1 MLLLEPLGNNTCL
14 SLRLFNCHSG
24 LEAGNGSQVPRVA
37 VRVDIG
43 LRHRSVELALG
54 INESRGQRL
63 EVCIHDADDVV
74 GATTERDCFAN
85 DIRIAAEAAL
95 PESVA
100 QNNDKVFAVYLF
112 FRRENAAKQG
122 LAFHDFEETVADLN
136 AGHSLGFAIS

>member
-1 MLLLEPLGNNTCL
+1 MLAFESFSNEFRL

-24 LEAGNGSQVPRVA
+24 LEAGDGSQVPRVA
-37 VRVDIG
+37 VRVAIG

-100 QNNDKVFAVYLF
+100 
-112 FRRENAAKQG
+112 
-122 LAFHDFEETVADLN
+122 
-136 AGHSLGFAIS
+136 